1 MKHWI
6 NTSKHDQNQ
15 ASIFLPY
22 KGLYQNILGSSSQT
36 LLWSRLDNTHSGN
49 HHKALQNILQIYKQ
63 LKFNK
68 HLVSS
73 HMKEFCHLCTCS
85 VKSHQDLV

>member
-68 HLVSS
+68 RPCQVHTWKNSAIYV
-73 HMKEFCHLCTCS
+73 H
-85 VKSHQDLV
+85 VV